1 MMMII
6 KSNVLNEA
14 NHRFFLQEFTCC
26 TKSNLEL
33 FFFPRWCHSKGL
45 LTISL
50 PTSENGRGREE
61 TQQTWQNPL
70 NFTQFPKYEPHQHLW
85 INFSHRGWSCF
96 WKFGMW
102 LAGISMTEGLVQAF
116 VLLQRC
122 WFVCSSVLTK
132 NSWIDVGSWTV
143 SKTMSSSWMLLLLVV
158 SCFFLQTWKVS

>member
-1 MMMII
+1 M
-6 KSNVLNEA
+6 KQTTV
-14 NHRFFLQEFTCC
+14 FFCR
-26 TKSNLEL
+26 NLPIARRATWNC
-33 FFFPRWCHSKGL
+33 FFFPVGAIQRDCWLSPCPHLKMDEGGKRH
-45 LTISL
+45 
-50 PTSENGRGREE
+50 NK
-61 TQQTWQNPL
+61 QWQNPL

-102 LAGISMTEGLVQAF
+102 LAGISMAEGLVQAF

-143 SKTMSSSWMLLLLVV
+143 SKTTSSSWMLLLLVV